1 MCALRDE
8 TADRKQR
15 QILPVLPHVAP
26 ALWAMLSV
34 VCVEG
39 CRVVLIFE
47 LLAVFCSS
55 DAVFFQMTERVGCV
69 LCVGG

>member
-1 MCALRDE
+1 VSGALPLVQTLCALREE

-15 QILPVLPHVAP
+15 QILLLLPHVAP

-39 CRVVLIFE
+39 CRGVLMFG

-55 DAVFFQMTERVGCV
+55 DAVLSFK
-69 LCVGG
+69 